1 MLKKIIQALTFS
13 SLSFFCLYAHAVT
26 HNAIGDDGR
35 EVQLNSNGTWEYSS
49 TDKLATTED
58 GVRVRL
64 KSDGLWEPIGNL
76 PLKKDEQVRTSN
88 LDVSLDTIIME
99 IYRKENTKSTRY
111 DSQTVFYF
119 DVNVSSFAKKIN
131 TKLSHFN
138 LFSVSDSRGKSYP
151 ILDISPQKE
160 QLIPGDKFQFSVRV
174 DGSPTG
180 LFAIGTKY
188 INITIDKSIFNT
200 DSDLKFSKRV
210 DDLGTKKMDKPF

>member
-1 MLKKIIQALTFS
+1 MKKIIQALMFS
-13 SLSFFCLYAHAVT
+13 SLSFFCLYSHAGV

-35 EVQLNSNGTWEYSS
+35 EVQLNSNGTWEYRS

-76 PLKKDEQVRTSN
+76 PMKKDEQVRTSN
-88 LDVSLDTIIME
+88 LDVSLDTIVME
-99 IYRKENTKSTRY
+99 IYRKGNTKSTRY

-119 DVNVSSFAKKIN
+119 DVNVSSFGKKIN
-131 TKLSHFN
+131 AKLSHFN
-138 LFSVSDSRGKSYP
+138 LFSVSDNRGKSYP

-160 QLIPGDKFQFSVRV
+160 QLNPGDTFQFSVRV

-210 DDLGTKKMDKPF
+210 DDLETQKMDKPF